1 MRNEM
6 KGIRKLTIGAAFV
19 SCVLLLAAQTG
30 WTDAKP
36 VGGAPVITNAYAVE
50 KGYYGTVWR
59 VYLEAYDPDG
69 DMWRIA
75 AVADQLGYGR
85 YTPDWIQVKSP
96 YRKEFK
102 GYLQWN
108 TFSSKTNYLR
118 EWTQVTLTISIFDRA
133 GNESNVVVFPFEFV
147 SGAHRYPHPPAPFDQ
162 AGLPRLG
169 YIHIDLIEPTTMG
182 AGLEREE

>member
-1 MRNEM
+1 M
-6 KGIRKLTIGAAFV
+6 KKTTLFLILIAWL
-19 SCVLLLAAQTG
+19 VLLIPS
-30 WTDAKP
+30 WVMSDDKP
-36 VGGAPVITNAYAVE
+36 KGNPPFITASFAVE

-59 VYLEAYDPDG
+59 IYLEAHDPDG

-75 AVADQLGYGR
+75 AVAEQLGYGR

-118 EWTQVTLTISIFDRA
+118 EWTQVTLTISIVDRA
-133 GNESNVVVFPFEFV
+133 GNESNAVVFPFEFV
-147 SGAHRYPHPPAPFDQ
+147 SGAHRYPNPPAPFDQ
-162 AGLPRLG
+162 TGLPRLG
-169 YIHIDLIEPTTMG
+169 YIHIDLIEPTAMG